1 MNIKY
6 KLDKY
11 YSDLYTVDLDKDYKL
26 NKVSAKLL
34 FSAKRIDL
42 ISKYKYIE
50 YLDKNINVDYYKDMY
65 KDIIGAFSDGK
76 YVEVGNQNKKCIEDY
91 LYFFDKLIYS
101 IKKDGFKNTISVIPV
116 DKYGT
121 IIDGSHRTSI
131 CAYYNKKVETVCITD
146 TEINYDLYYF
156 KNKLVKESYLD
167 NLCFEYAKIK
177 NNIHLLCVF
186 DDIKL
191 DNFKII
197 YKNNI

>member
-11 YSDLYTVDLDKDYKL
+11 YSDLYKVDLDKDYKL

-146 TEINYDLYYF
+146 TEINYDLYYL
-156 KNKLVKESYLD
+156 NEETNVPT
-167 NLCFEYAKIK
+167 
-177 NNIHLLCVF
+177 
-186 DDIKL
+186 
-191 DNFKII
+191 
-197 YKNNI
+197 